1 MAKEKELSFEK
12 ALEKL
17 ENIVESLEEGNMPL
31 EDTLKM
37 FSEGMNLLKNC
48 EEKLKVVETKI
59 EKLIN
64 EKNGEITTEPFSP
77 EPEKE

>member
-1 MAKEKELSFEK
+1 MAKEKKLSFEK
-12 ALEKL
+12 AVEKL

-31 EDTLKM
+31 DDTLKM
-37 FSEGMNLLKNC
+37 FSESMNLLKNC

-77 EPEKE
+77 EKE